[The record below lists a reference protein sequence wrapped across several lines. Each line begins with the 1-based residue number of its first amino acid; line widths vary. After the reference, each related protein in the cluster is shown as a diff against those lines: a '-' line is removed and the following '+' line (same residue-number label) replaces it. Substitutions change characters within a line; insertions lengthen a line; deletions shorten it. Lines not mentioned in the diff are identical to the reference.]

1 MKKLLIFLLLCSA
14 LIAEDKPIT
23 VRVLLTKLAEEA
35 QIEVNGRHLLYNP
48 KTETF
53 LSTSNKKIKARM
65 TGHEKGL
72 QWNDPIPHHE
82 LRIVP
87 DEKNCSILVNG
98 IQYKGWIEIY
108 NIGGTINIIN
118 EVDAENYLKAT
129 LSPKLPTKLSK
140 ETLDALVILERTN
153 LYHHIE
159 KDAYATW
166 QLQAETVGY
175 LGVAQSKPICDAIE
189 RTRDIVL
196 HYKNKPFAAS
206 WGLDHAGRSVSFP
219 AIFRKET
226 NVPAGVDNL
235 PSLQA
240 KTKSLWKTSLPLQT
254 LARIAEQKQLTKI
267 QLFRAEKSGKVYG
280 LRLSGPDG
288 AKDLDIQ
295 SFQNALKTSSLPSN
309 DFTVSIRGKKAH
321 FTGYG
326 KGLGT
331 GLCVASAEILA
342 YRKASLEKILLTH
355 FPGAK
360 LVNIRQEAGKRPATG
375 FAWQ

>member
-1 MKKLLIFLLLCSA
+1 MKKILILLLLFCSA
-14 LIAEDKPIT
+14 LIAEEKPVT
-23 VRVLLTKLAEEA
+23 VRVLLSKLAEEA
-35 QIEVNGRHLLYNP
+35 QIEVQGRHLLYNP

-53 LSTSNKKIKARM
+53 LSSSNKKIKARISS
-65 TGHEKGL
+65 HEKGL
-72 QWNDPIPHHE
+72 QWNELIPHHQ

-108 NIGGTINIIN
+108 NIGGTINIVN

-129 LSPKLPTKLSK
+129 LCPKLSTKLSK
-140 ETLDALVILERTN
+140 ETLDSLVILERTN
-153 LYHHIE
+153 LYQHIE

-166 QLQAETVGY
+166 QLQADSVGY
-175 LGVAQSKPICDAIE
+175 QGIAQSKAICDAIE
-189 RTRDIVL
+189 RTRDLVL

-206 WGLDHAGRSVSFP
+206 WGLDHAGRSVSYP
-219 AIFRKET
+219 AIFRKEVE
-226 NVPAGVDNL
+226 VPAGVDNL

-240 KTKSLWKTSLPLQT
+240 KTKSLWKSSISLQT
-254 LARIAEQKQLTKI
+254 LAQIAEQKQLTKI

-280 LRLSGPDG
+280 LRLTGPDG

-295 SFQNALKTSSLPSN
+295 TFQNAVKLPSN
-309 DFTVSIRGKKAH
+309 DFTVAIRGKKAH

-342 YRKASLEKILLTH
+342 YRKASVEKILLTH

-360 LVNIRQEAGKRPATG
+360 LINIRQESGKRPVTG